1 MAATLNIVGCGKLG
15 RTLARLWKVHSVLT
29 VQDVLNQSPDSAQQ
43 AVSFIGAGQAVTDY
57 ASLRPADIY
66 LIATTDDRIVPCCE
80 ELERSGKLTTHT
92 VVFHCSGALP
102 SAALQAAQ
110 QAGAAVASVH
120 PIRSFASPEQAA
132 TDFAGT
138 YCGVEGDPKAL
149 AILNDSFAAIGAR
162 MVPIHADCKVIYHA
176 AAVFA
181 SNYLVTLL
189 DVALQAYAKSGVP
202 QDVALRMMEPLVRGT
217 LDNVFNV
224 GTVNALTGPIARGDM
239 ATADRQARAVAEWNK
254 DHGKLYEQFVE
265 LTKALAA
272 RRHSAKT

>member
-1 MAATLNIVGCGKLG
+1 
-15 RTLARLWKVHSVLT
+15 
-29 VQDVLNQSPDSAQQ
+29 
-43 AVSFIGAGQAVTDY
+43 
-57 ASLRPADIY
+57 
-66 LIATTDDRIVPCCE
+66 
-80 ELERSGKLTTHT
+80 
-92 VVFHCSGALP
+92 
-102 SAALQAAQ
+102 
-110 QAGAAVASVH
+110 
-120 PIRSFASPEQAA
+120 
-132 TDFAGT
+132 
-138 YCGVEGDPKAL
+138 VEGDPQAL
-149 AILNDSFAAIGAR
+149 ATLNESFAAIGAR

-239 ATADRQARAVAEWNK
+239 ATADRQVRAVAEWNK

-272 RRHSAKT
+272 RRHSTQT